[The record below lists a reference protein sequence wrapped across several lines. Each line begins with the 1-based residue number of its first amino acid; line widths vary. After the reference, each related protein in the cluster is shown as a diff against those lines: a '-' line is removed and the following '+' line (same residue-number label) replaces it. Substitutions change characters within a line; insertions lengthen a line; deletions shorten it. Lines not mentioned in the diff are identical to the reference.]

1 MVTMIMMTMM
11 MSRRLVIN
19 TPFLKLLQFKNPQIS
34 FGGSFKIVSLIFI
47 SIIFISCTSNTEQ
60 GVVSTND
67 LLSDTTVTT
76 IAEEVVEEV
85 VSVEDAQLL
94 LARCL
99 RENGYDIND
108 PKNDESLRSV
118 LQPVFLAADQKGREE
133 FQETIQTC
141 AEDNNIPIGG
151 SADFENPEAVADSLD
166 TQLEFAQCL
175 RENGI
180 EIEDPSAESQLRPL
194 LNELVQSGQYLQ
206 TQIREV
212 ADICFDDLG
221 IDPPQQRGG

>member
-1 MVTMIMMTMM
+1 MKKYLNI
-11 MSRRLVIN
+11 
-19 TPFLKLLQFKNPQIS
+19 FLLLLFVLFS
-34 FGGSFKIVSLIFI
+34 ACSS
-47 SIIFISCTSNTEQ
+47 SDESQ

-67 LLSDTTVTT
+67 LSTDTTVTT

-99 RENGYDIND
+99 RGNGYDIKD
-108 PKNDESLRSV
+108 PKNDESLQSV

-133 FQETIQTC
+133 LFETIQTC
-141 AEDNNIPIGG
+141 AEENNIPLGG
-151 SADFENPEAVADSLD
+151 SAEFENPEAVADSLD

-180 EIEDPSAESQLRPL
+180 EIEDPSAESPLRPL
-194 LNELVQSGQYLQ
+194 LIELVQSGQYLQ
-206 TQIREV
+206 TQIQEV
-212 ADICFDDLG
+212 ADICFDELG
-221 IDPPQQRGG
+221 IDPPQQGRG